1 MIDDKI
7 VIATT
12 PNYWQK
18 TKLTVGIVKPN
29 STSQISEK
37 KYVELVKEA
46 ISMWNNAF
54 YEYSKKISHEHLR
67 EIQLKVSENL
77 KGDED
82 VLVQWWHSDRGNGRT
97 FFEQDKGKI
106 KKSSIFIAKYFGPH
120 ISSFTD
126 DGDTSSLII
135 HTSDEIRS
143 IALHELGH
151 VLGLGHCNYKR
162 DLMAASTTA
171 TIDTD
176 RRISSLD
183 MDVISQL
190 FKGYFEKNS
199 TVMITHMISK
209 SKWVPIKLSTHP
221 KTDHFVNYS

>member
-1 MIDDKI
+1 MTENKI

-18 TKLTVGIVKPN
+18 TKLTVRIVKPN
-29 STSQISEK
+29 STPQISGE

-46 ISMWNNAF
+46 ISMWNNAL
-54 YEYSKKISHEHLR
+54 YEYSKNTPHEHLR
-67 EIQLKVSENL
+67 KIQLKVSENL
-77 KGDED
+77 KGNED
-82 VLVQWWHSDRGNGRT
+82 VLVQWWYSDKSNGRT
-97 FFEQDKGKI
+97 FFEQEKGEI

-120 ISSFTD
+120 IPTLTTD
-126 DGDTSSLII
+126 NTDTSLII

-143 IALHELGH
+143 ITLHELGH

-162 DLMAASTTA
+162 DLMAASTSSK
-171 TIDTD
+171 IDTE

-190 FKGYFEKNS
+190 FRGYFEKDG

-209 SKWVPIKLSTHP
+209 SKWVPIKL
-221 KTDHFVNYS
+221 